1 MNRNTHLSTRLSR
14 MLLAFC
20 ALGVTPL
27 ASADGASDY
36 LQPPILGWHE
46 LPKVV
51 APPAPVAAAPVAPV
65 ASVAA
70 TPAAP
75 AAALPVRAPVVPPAP
90 LPPALSPAPAL
101 PPPATEAVV
110 PPVIH
115 SAAVAN
121 TSPPPAPPAAQRQSS
136 VQRLLAFQS
145 EAEDPGTFQPILGV
159 EAQRSFKN
167 YLKSF
172 TGGSGSTS
180 SSSPKNAGSNV
191 ALQGMSNGQSGG
203 NASGY

>member
-1 MNRNTHLSTRLSR
+1 
-14 MLLAFC
+14 
-20 ALGVTPL
+20 
-27 ASADGASDY
+27 
-36 LQPPILGWHE
+36 
-46 LPKVV
+46 
-51 APPAPVAAAPVAPV
+51 
-65 ASVAA
+65 
-70 TPAAP
+70 
-75 AAALPVRAPVVPPAP
+75 AAALPARAPVVP
-90 LPPALSPAPAL
+90 PAPAL

-121 TSPPPAPPAAQRQSS
+121 ASPPPAPPVARRQSA
-136 VQRLLAFQS
+136 VHRLLAFQS
-145 EAEDPGTFQPILGV
+145 EAEDPGTFQPILGA

-172 TGGSGSTS
+172 TGGSASTS
-180 SSSPKNAGSNV
+180 SSATKNAGSSV

>member
-1 MNRNTHLSTRLSR
+1 MNRNTHLSNRLSR

-20 ALGVTPL
+20 AFGVMPL
-27 ASADGASDY
+27 AAADGASDY

-51 APPAPVAAAPVAPV
+51 VPAAAAPVAPV

-75 AAALPVRAPVVPPAP
+75 AAPAAALPARAPVVPPAP
-90 LPPALSPAPAL
+90 LPPAPAL

-121 TSPPPAPPAAQRQSS
+121 TSPPPAPPVARRQSA

-159 EAQRSFKN
+159 EAQQSFKN

-180 SSSPKNAGSNV
+180 SSSTKNAGSSV

>member
-1 MNRNTHLSTRLSR
+1 MNRNTPLSNRLSR

-20 ALGVTPL
+20 AFGVMPL

-51 APPAPVAAAPVAPV
+51 APAAPVAPV

-70 TPAAP
+70 TPVAAPAAPAAP
-75 AAALPVRAPVVPPAP
+75 AAALPVRAPVPPAP
-90 LPPALSPAPAL
+90 LPPAPALPL
-101 PPPATEAVV
+101 PPPAVEAVV
-110 PPVIH
+110 PPAIH
-115 SAAVAN
+115 SVAVAN
-121 TSPPPAPPAAQRQSS
+121 TSPPPAPPAARRQSS

-145 EAEDPGTFQPILGV
+145 EGEDPGTFQPILGA
-159 EAQRSFKN
+159 EAQQSFKN

-172 TGGSGSTS
+172 TGSSGSTS
-180 SSSPKNAGSNV
+180 SSSTKNAGSSV
-191 ALQGMSNGQSGG
+191 ALQGMRNGQSGG

>member
-1 MNRNTHLSTRLSR
+1 MNRNTHLSNRLSR

-51 APPAPVAAAPVAPV
+51 APAAPVAPV

-70 TPAAP
+70 TPVAAPAVPAAP
-75 AAALPVRAPVVPPAP
+75 AAALPVRTPVPPAP
-90 LPPALSPAPAL
+90 PAPAL
-101 PPPATEAVV
+101 PPPAVEAVV

-145 EAEDPGTFQPILGV
+145 EAEDPGTFQPILGA

-180 SSSPKNAGSNV
+180 SSSTKNAGSSV

>member
-1 MNRNTHLSTRLSR
+1 MNRNNHLSNRLSR
-14 MLLAFC
+14 ILLAFC

-27 ASADGASDY
+27 AFADGASDY

-46 LPKVV
+46 LPKAV
-51 APPAPVAAAPVAPV
+51 APAAPVAAAPV

-70 TPAAP
+70 TPAATP
-75 AAALPVRAPVVPPAP
+75 AAVPVLAPVPPAP
-90 LPPALSPAPAL
+90 LPPAPAL
-101 PPPATEAVV
+101 PTPAMEAVV

-121 TSPPPAPPAAQRQSS
+121 TSPPPAPPVVVHRQNS

-145 EAEDPGTFQPILGV
+145 EAEDPGTFQPILGA

-180 SSSPKNAGSNV
+180 SSSTKNAGSSV

>member
-1 MNRNTHLSTRLSR
+1 MNRNTHLSNRLSR

-20 ALGVTPL
+20 AFGVMPL

-51 APPAPVAAAPVAPV
+51 APAAPVAPV

-70 TPAAP
+70 TPVAAPAVPAAP
-75 AAALPVRAPVVPPAP
+75 AAALPVRAPVPPAP
-90 LPPALSPAPAL
+90 PAPAL
-101 PPPATEAVV
+101 PPPAVEAVV

-145 EAEDPGTFQPILGV
+145 EGEDPGTFQPILGV
-159 EAQRSFKN
+159 EARQSFKN

-180 SSSPKNAGSNV
+180 SSSTKNAGSSV

>member
-1 MNRNTHLSTRLSR
+1 MNRNPHLSHRLPQ

-20 ALGVTPL
+20 AFGVMPL
-27 ASADGASDY
+27 AAADGASDY

-46 LPKVV
+46 LPKAV
-51 APPAPVAAAPVAPV
+51 APAAPVAAAPVA
-65 ASVAA
+65 SVAA
-70 TPAAP
+70 PAAPAAP
-75 AAALPVRAPVVPPAP
+75 AAALPARAPVVPPAP
-90 LPPALSPAPAL
+90 LPPAPAL
-101 PPPATEAVV
+101 PPPATEAIV

-121 TSPPPAPPAAQRQSS
+121 TSPPPAPPVARRQSA
-136 VQRLLAFQS
+136 VHRLLAFQS
-145 EAEDPGTFQPILGV
+145 EAEDPGTFQPILGA

-180 SSSPKNAGSNV
+180 SSSTKNAGSSV

>member
-46 LPKVV
+46 LPKAV
-51 APPAPVAAAPVAPV
+51 APAAPVAAAPVA
-65 ASVAA
+65 SVAA
-70 TPAAP
+70 PAAPAAP
-75 AAALPVRAPVVPPAP
+75 AAALPARAPVVP
-90 LPPALSPAPAL
+90 PAPAL

-121 TSPPPAPPAAQRQSS
+121 ASPPPAPPVARRQSA
-136 VQRLLAFQS
+136 VHRLLAFQS
-145 EAEDPGTFQPILGV
+145 EAEDPGTFQPILGA

-172 TGGSGSTS
+172 TGGSASTS
-180 SSSPKNAGSNV
+180 SSATKNAGSSV